1 MKRPTHTFK
10 IGEQVY
16 HHSGG
21 LPGGRRTGP
30 YTIVGR
36 VRSYTTE
43 GRLRQ
48 PDGTILYRIKNSAR
62 EQLVHPSELKLV
74 LARARKASDE

>member
-1 MKRPTHTFK
+1 MPKPAHAFK
-10 IGEQVY
+10 IGDQVY

-21 LPGGRRTGP
+21 LPAAKPTGP

-48 PDGTILYRIKNSAR
+48 PDGTILYRIKSSTH
-62 EQLVHPSELKLV
+62 EQLAEESEIKLA
-74 LARARKASDE
+74 LGRKEIEE

>member
-1 MKRPTHTFK
+1 MKRPIHAFE
-10 IGEQVY
+10 IGQQVY

-21 LPGGRRTGP
+21 LPGGKRTGP
-30 YTIVGR
+30 YTIIGR

-48 PDGTILYRIKNSAR
+48 PDGTILYRIKSSTR
-62 EQLVHPSELKLV
+62 EQLAEASELKLA
-74 LARARKASDE
+74 LRRKDTNE

>member
-1 MKRPTHTFK
+1 MSKPAHTFK

-21 LPGGRRTGP
+21 APAGKQTGP
-30 YTIVGR
+30 YTIIGR
-36 VRSYTTE
+36 IRSYTAE

-48 PDGTILYRIKNSAR
+48 PDGTILYRIKSSTR
-62 EQLVHPSELKLV
+62 EQLAEESELKLA
-74 LARARKASDE
+74 LGRKDIWE